1 VLLLGLCELLLKD
14 LLVRL
19 RRSDM
24 SLLVLRRRGGGSGCG
39 FSHYDEGRE
48 QDRDKAGE
56 ILRTRSE
63 TARGRV
69 EVRIGRHVEIKWE
82 GFKKEERK
90 KEMEGPTA
98 QHIKKYLAKFRSTV
112 QYLGVQRSAV
122 QPACSNSTTCPYEGS
137 GPVSLLL

>member
-39 FSHYDEGRE
+39 FSHCDEGRE
-48 QDRDKAGE
+48 QDRDEAGE

-82 GFKKEERK
+82 GFKKRGEEKGNGRSNCTAHK
-90 KEMEGPTA
+90 KIA
-98 QHIKKYLAKFRSTV
+98 R
-112 QYLGVQRSAV
+112 
-122 QPACSNSTTCPYEGS
+122 
-137 GPVSLLL
+137 